1 MDAPPKLFQAAGSE
15 SCLVWLRSSVPE
27 GLGDMSWDSVDHI
40 QIGVLGGEGGDSDQP
55 PSLLYK
61 CPLSF

>member
-40 QIGVLGGEGGDSDQP
+40 QIGVLGGGGQ
-55 PSLLYK
+55 
-61 CPLSF
+61 